1 MKRFPLLLVALLTFS
16 SIFTAE
22 AQLMEKKVEFTRADT
37 LRGTMSPVRDWFDVH
52 YYDLEV
58 KVMPSTQTIK
68 GKNTIH
74 YKVLSKQKVMQIDLF
89 ENLDI
94 DKIVYKGKE
103 VPYTRE
109 FNAVFIE
116 LEDEAKV
123 GSLQEIMIE
132 YGGKPT
138 IAKNAPWDGGLV
150 WAKDDQEK
158 DWIGVACQ
166 GLGASVWWPNKDH
179 QSEEPDSMQITLSAP
194 NDLVAVAN
202 GNLRKTM
209 PDGDD
214 FTKHQWFVSYPIN
227 NYNVTLN
234 IGDYEYFSEE
244 FKGMDGRILNLE
256 YYVLSYNLEKAKKHF
271 QQVPPMMKCFEEK
284 LGPYPFWEDGFA
296 LVETPY
302 LGMEHQSA
310 IAYGNRY
317 LTGYA
322 GMDYSRIGL
331 DFDYIIIHEA
341 GHEWWGNSITSY
353 DIADMWIHEGFC
365 TYSEALYVEC
375 MHGYEKAMDYVNAK
389 KRTIRNDQ
397 AIIGPYGVNKEGSG
411 DMYNKGMLFLNT
423 VRHII
428 NDDVVWDDI
437 IKGMLRD
444 FEMSVINTDTVIQ
457 YMNRKSGKE
466 LSKVFDQYLN
476 YPNIPVLEYKIDKK
490 GKKLSYKWNADVK
503 GFDMPVKYMDKKGA
517 EQWLYPTTDWKTIK
531 LKKQKEVKFVE
542 RQFYIKTQAQK
553 M

>member
-1 MKRFPLLLVALLTFS
+1 MKQFSFLLAFLLTLGGS
-16 SIFTAE
+16 YTAD
-22 AQLMEKKVEFTRADT
+22 AQLMEEKTTFTKADT
-37 LRGTMSPVRDWFDVH
+37 LRGTLSPVRDWFDVH

-58 KVMPSTQTIK
+58 KIMPSTKTIK
-68 GKNTIH
+68 GSNTIY
-74 YKVLSKQKVMQIDLF
+74 YKVLGKQKTMQIDLF
-89 ENLDI
+89 SNLDI
-94 DKIVYKGKE
+94 DRITYNGKE
-103 VPYTRE
+103 LDFSRE
-109 FNAVFIE
+109 FNAVFIDMKE
-116 LEDEAKV
+116 EAAV
-123 GSLQEIMIE
+123 GSLQKIMIE
-132 YGGKPT
+132 YGGKPQ
-138 IAKNAPWDGGLV
+138 IAENAPWDGGLV
-150 WAKDDQEK
+150 WSKDDEDK

-179 QSEEPDSMQITLSAP
+179 QSEEPDSMLITISAP
-194 NDLVAVAN
+194 NELTAVAN
-202 GNLRKTM
+202 GNLRQKM

-227 NYNVTLN
+227 NYNVTFN
-234 IGDYEYFSEE
+234 IADYAYFSEE

-256 YYVLSYNLEKAKKHF
+256 YYVLAYNLEKAKEHF
-271 QQVPPMMKCFEEK
+271 KQVPPMMKCFEEK

-397 AIIGPYGVNKEGSG
+397 PIIGPYGVNKEGSG

-428 NDDVVWDDI
+428 DDDVVWDDI

-444 FEMSVINTDTVIQ
+444 FEMSIINTDTVIQ
-457 YMNRKSGKE
+457 YMNRKSGKD
-466 LSKVFDQYLN
+466 LANVFDQYLN
-476 YPNIPVLEYKIDKK
+476 YTQIPTLLYKVDKK
-490 GKKLSYKWNADVK
+490 GKKLSYKWSADVK
-503 GFDMPVKYMDKKGA
+503 DFNMPIKYFDKKGQ
-517 EQWLYPTTDWKTIK
+517 EQWLYPTTEWQTAK
-531 LKKQKEVKFVE
+531 LKKQKNVKFAE
-542 RQFYIKTQAQK
+542 RQFYIKTREDS
-553 M
+553 